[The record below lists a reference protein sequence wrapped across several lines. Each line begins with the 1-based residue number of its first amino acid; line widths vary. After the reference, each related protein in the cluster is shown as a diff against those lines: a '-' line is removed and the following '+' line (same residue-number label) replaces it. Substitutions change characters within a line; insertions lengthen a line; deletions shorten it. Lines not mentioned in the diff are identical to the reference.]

1 MRKFIAL
8 VLAMTMV
15 FSMAVVASAEN
26 TTTLTTNV
34 PSATYTLS
42 IPADQVVPFGTESM
56 DIGIVK
62 VTESAGFAVGK
73 NLQVDF
79 EYEPFSSPN
88 VSTTIPYTIS
98 YKTSNDSFN
107 FSENR
112 LIFLGRDST
121 TVNSYPYTVGSNGG
135 TTGKDITTM
144 VINIYEKD
152 WGKALAGEYTT
163 NIVFTAEIV
172 AG

>member
-112 LIFLGRDST
+112 LIFL
-121 TVNSYPYTVGSNGG
+121 
-135 TTGKDITTM
+135 
-144 VINIYEKD
+144 
-152 WGKALAGEYTT
+152 LGEFHKIIRLSAAILFYSH
-163 NIVFTAEIV
+163 II
-172 AG
+172 

>member
-1 MRKFIAL
+1 MKKFIAL

-15 FSMAVVASAEN
+15 FSMAIVASAAD
-26 TTTLTTNV
+26 TTTLTTTV

-42 IPADQVVPFGTESM
+42 IPSDQIVPFGTESM

-62 VTESAGFAVGK
+62 VTEAAGFAEGK
-73 NLQVDF
+73 NIQVDF
-79 EYEPFSSPN
+79 EYSPFSSPN

-98 YKTSNDSFN
+98 YKTSNDSFI

-112 LIFLGRDST
+112 LIFLGGDSGS
-121 TVNSYPYTVGSNGG
+121 VRSYPYTVGSNGG

-144 VINIYEKD
+144 VIEMSSRN
-152 WGKALAGEYTT
+152 WGKALAGEYSTT
-163 NIVFTAEIV
+163 ITFTSEIV